1 MRRRLV
7 ILEHDLPPREV
18 VPNCEEVVIGRS
30 PEGTVVLNDRSVSR
44 RHAVIRPDG
53 EQLVLEDSGSTY
65 GTFVNDQPL
74 ESGQSV
80 VLGDGDVLRL
90 GGVRV
95 VCRFEATEND
105 IASATRDAA
114 FAAQANA
121 RVLVLEGERVRRRS
135 LAGAVTVVG
144 SAPHCELRLSDR
156 NAPPE
161 QALIRAARGAFRV
174 ESRSATQPPLL
185 NETQVAVVEPAPLP
199 SNSVLFVSS
208 AQLLFLYDFAAGGTP
223 LDDPL
228 ARFSRRKFLRHVA
241 EQSGISLKALRR
253 LARDRRKLGQSLGEI
268 LVGKGLVTP
277 VFWRVLGARLLER
290 PSRLA
295 PARRRRGGRS
305 QR

>member
-7 ILEHDLPPREV
+7 ILEDNVPPREV
-18 VPNCEEVVIGRS
+18 VPNCEELVIGRS
-30 PEGTVVLNDRSVSR
+30 PEGTVVLSDWTVSR

-74 ESGQSV
+74 ESGRSV

-90 GGVRV
+90 GAVRV
-95 VCRFEATEND
+95 VCRFEAAEND
-105 IASATRDAA
+105 VAGATRDAA

-121 RVLVLEGERVRRRS
+121 RVLVLEGEQVRRRP

-144 SAPHCELRLSDR
+144 SAPHCEVRLSDG

-161 QALIRAARGAFRV
+161 QALIRAVSGAFRV
-174 ESRSATQPPLL
+174 EPRSATCPPLL
-185 NETQVAVVEPAPLP
+185 NETQVAVAEPAPLP

-208 AQLLFLYDFAAGGTP
+208 AQLLFLYDFAAGGRP
-223 LDDPL
+223 LQDPL
-228 ARFSRRKFLRHVA
+228 ARFSRRKLLRHAA
-241 EQSGISLKALRR
+241 EQSGLSLKALRS

-268 LVGKGLVTP
+268 LVERGVVTP
-277 VFWRVLGARLLER
+277 AFWRVLSARLLDG
-290 PSRLA
+290 PSRPA
-295 PARRRRGGRS
+295 AARRWRRERRQG
-305 QR
+305 